1 MQFYSDEHGEHFS
14 PIPLVMMPSCSITGT
29 EEGELKRILTDA
41 VVHHRW
47 QEIPQK
53 FVRDYEDQIHKR
65 IKLEF
70 QNAQVTLVDRG
81 VVRETGKKRLTFG
94 VGWRSFC
101 DDNNLQTG
109 DLLRFTLIQ
118 PSHFLVQ
125 LLNIGK
131 RTLGKRIH

>member
-1 MQFYSDEHGEHFS
+1 
-14 PIPLVMMPSCSITGT
+14 
-29 EEGELKRILTDA
+29 LKRILTDA

-70 QNAQVTLVDRG
+70 QNSQVTWVNRGICREAVKRRDR
-81 VVRETGKKRLTFG
+81 LMFG

-109 DLLRFTLIQ
+109 DVLQFTLVQ
-118 PSHFLVQ
+118 PSHFFVR
-125 LLNIGK
+125 LLKGK
-131 RTLGKRIH
+131 EKLGLQS

>member
-1 MQFYSDEHGEHFS
+1 M
-14 PIPLVMMPSCSITGT
+14 
-29 EEGELKRILTDA
+29 KRILTDA

-47 QEIPQK
+47 QEIPRK

-70 QNAQVTLVDRG
+70 QNSQVTLVDRG
-81 VVRETGKKRLTFG
+81 RVRRDDRLMFG

-109 DLLRFTLIQ
+109 DVLQFTLVQ
-118 PSHFLVQ
+118 PSHFFVR
-125 LLNIGK
+125 LLNGK
-131 RTLGKRIH
+131 GTLGLQS

>member
-1 MQFYSDEHGEHFS
+1 M
-14 PIPLVMMPSCSITGT
+14 
-29 EEGELKRILTDA
+29 KRTVTDA
-41 VVHHRW
+41 VVNHRW

-53 FVRDYEDQIHKR
+53 FVRDYGDQIHKR

-81 VVRETGKKRLTFG
+81 VVRETGKKRLAFG

-101 DDNNLQTG
+101 DDNNLRTG

-118 PSHFLVQ
+118 PSHFLVE

-131 RTLGKRIH
+131 TTLSSQS